1 MNKQDVQNK
10 IEEAKQLVG
19 RSAADPFTQIAF
31 EVVLRKLMEE
41 GEVEKVAQR
50 TPSKIPKM
58 YINEILTSKNVK
70 THLDKV
76 EAIAW
81 HFLREG
87 DGSVN
92 RKEILEAYGKAR
104 MKRPQ
109 NLTDVITQSVKRS
122 HLIDSPEKK
131 DGEKA
136 WCITPT
142 GEKYVEENLL
152 GEARQ

>member
-1 MNKQDVQNK
+1 MNEREIRQK
-10 IEEAKQLVG
+10 IEEAKRLVG
-19 RSAADPFTQIAF
+19 GDPSDAYTRLAF
-31 EVVLRKLMEE
+31 EVVFRKLLEE
-41 GEVEKVAQR
+41 TETTRAPEAMPR
-50 TPSKIPKM
+50 SIPKM
-58 YINEILTSKNVK
+58 QINEVLASKNLK
-70 THLDKV
+70 SHMDKV

-87 DGSVN
+87 DDSVT

-109 NLTDVITQSVKRS
+109 NLTDVINQSVKRG

-136 WCITPT
+136 WCITHT

-152 GEARQ
+152 GEARK